1 MGQQAGFSVQ
11 VVGKNEKSRWRWMT
25 LQQKHSKVP
34 LITMLILKS
43 QKKCA
48 KIQTS
53 IWGSSS
59 KSLTKGTNYKH
70 ILQPKM
76 KSTWIRSLNLWSSR
90 EYNWRR
96 KIRQYHPSRWLDVR
110 MRFSKEIWRIWE
122 SKGLCSYVEKDEST
136 VATWSLTEAWTVERS
151 LQI

>member
-1 MGQQAGFSVQ
+1 MGQKAGYSMQ
-11 VVGKNEKSRWRWMT
+11 VVGKNEKSCCCWMT

-59 KSLTKGTNYKH
+59 KSLTKGSNYKN

-76 KSTWIRSLNLWSSR
+76 KSTWIRSLNLWSSG

-96 KIRQYHPSRWLDVR
+96 KISQYHPSRWLDVR
-110 MRFSKEIWRIWE
+110 MRYSKQIGRIWE
-122 SKGLCSYVEKDEST
+122 SKGLCFYVERNEST
-136 VATWSLTEAWTVERS
+136 IATWSQTEAWTVERS
-151 LQI
+151 PQI